1 MLFLMG
7 VLALLLTTPNANA
20 DDKEKYKLF
29 AEETRKEVWALKLP
43 EFTNTAVPDK
53 YKDESAVILAAHS
66 RLEITKKTRFNV
78 GAFLGGFHYIDREV
92 NCRDLYRMLVQIND
106 KAALKEFSEFDY
118 KAEIRKKDW
127 RYDENY
133 QQVLGVRIIKPDG
146 TVNEI
151 STDEYMTATEGK
163 KDQEQLQKL
172 AVPGLEIGDKIDIFF
187 FNYTS
192 LENHNLDPFV
202 FRFRQSHPMLSY
214 TVHCEIDDKLTTQ
227 YRTLNGAPDFKQSK
241 DENGNILLDVAV
253 KDIEQT
259 EPDLWYNPMQQTP
272 MTLMYITNSKM
283 KKYTYI
289 PKSTTEKGLQ
299 SNPDAAAIQE
309 DDWEFIKQAQ
319 KYSGYGG
326 LSSPKKGIRLLRN
339 VKQIKKKDWTDEKK
353 ADFIYNYYR
362 FALLSDIKSDC
373 NNELFIIYFQ
383 GLLDWVDVPNLFG
396 MVTNEDKEPL
406 DKLTNYRNTTWLLAL
421 PESQKYYLP
430 PTAYLI
436 PHEIPARYQGRQAI
450 LEPDKKKAKKL
461 KTKAEREHFNLP
473 AGTADDNQNITT
485 IQADIDN
492 TLLTV
497 SRNEYRTGTQK
508 EYMQSALVKLEDVD
522 AAYRRLLSIDKE
534 FAEEVGKKYAD
545 DLREAFRKGR
555 EQEKEDYK
563 WEIDFYHGEN
573 AKELLGYQMQ
583 CLGNRPDSA
592 AFIYNVRYTMDG
604 YIRKAGPNYVL
615 SAGRLI
621 GEQTQIE
628 GKERK
633 RSADIYMSAPR
644 TFQWNITVNL
654 PEGYKAAPEGVEKLN
669 VKVENE
675 CGAFIAKAVTENG
688 KLILNILKR
697 YNHKIE
703 PAANWEKLLQI
714 QEAIENA
721 TIPNCSRLKLT
732 ASIGGVISEDGQI
745 DEAIAKADQLMY
757 KAKEH
762 KAQVITECDKTIF
775 KNEKIQNK
783 PRILIVDDSEF
794 NRAILKEILEGT
806 YEIIEADGGKE
817 ALHKIDEYGMEI
829 SLVLLDII
837 MPDKDGFD
845 VLKYMKEE
853 RLISDIPVIIIS
865 SEDSANYIRRA
876 YEMGVS
882 DYINRPFDANIV
894 YQRVSNTVKLYAKQ
908 RRLMAMV
915 TRV

>member
-106 KAALKEFSEFDY
+106 KAALKEYSEFDY

-146 TVNEI
+146 TVNEV

-299 SNPDAAAIQE
+299 PNPDAAAIQE

-688 KLILNILKR
+688 KLVLNILKR
-697 YNHKIE
+697 YNHKTE
-703 PAANWEKLLQI
+703 PAAIWEKLLQI
-714 QEAIENA
+714 QD
-721 TIPNCSRLKLT
+721 
-732 ASIGGVISEDGQI
+732 AS
-745 DEAIAKADQLMY
+745 KAY
-757 KAKEH
+757 
-762 KAQVITECDKTIF
+762 
-775 KNEKIQNK
+775 
-783 PRILIVDDSEF
+783 
-794 NRAILKEILEGT
+794 
-806 YEIIEADGGKE
+806 E
-817 ALHKIDEYGMEI
+817 AL
-829 SLVLLDII
+829 SV
-837 MPDKDGFD
+837 
-845 VLKYMKEE
+845 VLKK
-853 RLISDIPVIIIS
+853 
-865 SEDSANYIRRA
+865 
-876 YEMGVS
+876 
-882 DYINRPFDANIV
+882 
-894 YQRVSNTVKLYAKQ
+894 
-908 RRLMAMV
+908 
-915 TRV
+915 

>member
-1 MLFLMG
+1 
-7 VLALLLTTPNANA
+7 
-20 DDKEKYKLF
+20 
-29 AEETRKEVWALKLP
+29 
-43 EFTNTAVPDK
+43 
-53 YKDESAVILAAHS
+53 
-66 RLEITKKTRFNV
+66 
-78 GAFLGGFHYIDREV
+78 
-92 NCRDLYRMLVQIND
+92 
-106 KAALKEFSEFDY
+106 
-118 KAEIRKKDW
+118 
-127 RYDENY
+127 
-133 QQVLGVRIIKPDG
+133 
-146 TVNEI
+146 
-151 STDEYMTATEGK
+151 
-163 KDQEQLQKL
+163 
-172 AVPGLEIGDKIDIFF
+172 
-187 FNYTS
+187 
-192 LENHNLDPFV
+192 
-202 FRFRQSHPMLSY
+202 
-214 TVHCEIDDKLTTQ
+214 
-227 YRTLNGAPDFKQSK
+227 
-241 DENGNILLDVAV
+241 
-253 KDIEQT
+253 
-259 EPDLWYNPMQQTP
+259 MQQTP

-299 SNPDAAAIQE
+299 PNPDAAAIQE

-362 FALLSDIKSDC
+362 FALLSDIKGDC

-633 RSADIYMSAPR
+633 RSTDIYMSAPR

-688 KLILNILKR
+688 KLVLNILKR
-697 YNHKIE
+697 YNHKTE

-714 QEAIENA
+714 QD
-721 TIPNCSRLKLT
+721 
-732 ASIGGVISEDGQI
+732 AS
-745 DEAIAKADQLMY
+745 KAY
-757 KAKEH
+757 
-762 KAQVITECDKTIF
+762 
-775 KNEKIQNK
+775 
-783 PRILIVDDSEF
+783 
-794 NRAILKEILEGT
+794 
-806 YEIIEADGGKE
+806 E
-817 ALHKIDEYGMEI
+817 AL
-829 SLVLLDII
+829 SV
-837 MPDKDGFD
+837 
-845 VLKYMKEE
+845 VLKK
-853 RLISDIPVIIIS
+853 
-865 SEDSANYIRRA
+865 
-876 YEMGVS
+876 
-882 DYINRPFDANIV
+882 
-894 YQRVSNTVKLYAKQ
+894 
-908 RRLMAMV
+908 
-915 TRV
+915 

>member
-7 VLALLLTTPNANA
+7 VLALLFITPNANA

-29 AEETRKEVWALKLP
+29 AEETRKEVWALELP
-43 EFTNTAVPDK
+43 EFTNTAVPEK

-66 RLEITKKTRFNV
+66 RLEVTKKTRFNV

-118 KAEIRKKDW
+118 KAEIRKKEW

-146 TVNEI
+146 TVNEV
-151 STDEYMTATEGK
+151 STDEYMTATEGR
-163 KDQEQLQKL
+163 KDREQRQKL

-192 LENHNLDPFV
+192 LENHNLDPFI

-241 DENGNILLDVAV
+241 DEDGNILLDAEM

-259 EPDLWYNPMQQTP
+259 EPGLWYNPMQQTP

-289 PKSTTEKGLQ
+289 PESTTKKGLQ
-299 SNPDAAAIQE
+299 ANPDAAAMQE
-309 DDWEFIKQAQ
+309 DDWDFMKQAK
-319 KYSGYGG
+319 KYTGYGG
-326 LSSPKKGIRLLRN
+326 LSNTKKGIRLLRN
-339 VKQIKKKDWTDEKK
+339 VKKIKKKDWTDEKK
-353 ADFIYNYYR
+353 ADFIYNYYH
-362 FALLSDIKSDC
+362 FALMTDLKSNC

-383 GLLDWVDVPNLFG
+383 GLLNWVDVPNLLG
-396 MVTNEDKEPL
+396 MTTHENKEPL
-406 DKLTNYRNTTWLLAL
+406 DKLTNYRNTTWFLAL
-421 PESQKYYLP
+421 PESKKYYLP
-430 PTAYLI
+430 PSGYLI
-436 PHEIPARYQGRQAI
+436 PHEIPVRYQGRQAI
-450 LEPDKKKAKKL
+450 LEPDKEKAKKL
-461 KTKAEREHFNLP
+461 KTKAERERLNLP
-473 AGTADDNQNITT
+473 AGTADDNCNITA
-485 IQADIDN
+485 IQADLDN

-497 SRNEYRTGTQK
+497 NRNEYRTGTQK
-508 EYMQSALVKLEDVD
+508 EYMQEMLVKMEDVD

-545 DLREAFRKGR
+545 DLQEAFRKGC
-555 EQEKEDYK
+555 EQEKENYK

-573 AKELLGYQMQ
+573 AKELLDYQMQ

-615 SAGRLI
+615 SAGKLI
-621 GEQTQIE
+621 GEQIRIE

-654 PEGYKAAPEGVEKLN
+654 PAGYKAAPEGVEKLN

-675 CGAFIAKAVTENG
+675 CGTFTAKAVTENG
-688 KLILNILKR
+688 KLILNILNR
-697 YNHKIE
+697 YNHKVE
-703 PAANWEKLLQI
+703 PVANWEKLLQI
-714 QEAIENA
+714 QD
-721 TIPNCSRLKLT
+721 
-732 ASIGGVISEDGQI
+732 AS
-745 DEAIAKADQLMY
+745 KAY
-757 KAKEH
+757 
-762 KAQVITECDKTIF
+762 
-775 KNEKIQNK
+775 
-783 PRILIVDDSEF
+783 
-794 NRAILKEILEGT
+794 
-806 YEIIEADGGKE
+806 E
-817 ALHKIDEYGMEI
+817 AL
-829 SLVLLDII
+829 SV
-837 MPDKDGFD
+837 
-845 VLKYMKEE
+845 VLKK
-853 RLISDIPVIIIS
+853 
-865 SEDSANYIRRA
+865 
-876 YEMGVS
+876 
-882 DYINRPFDANIV
+882 
-894 YQRVSNTVKLYAKQ
+894 
-908 RRLMAMV
+908 
-915 TRV
+915 

>member
-1 MLFLMG
+1 
-7 VLALLLTTPNANA
+7 
-20 DDKEKYKLF
+20 
-29 AEETRKEVWALKLP
+29 
-43 EFTNTAVPDK
+43 
-53 YKDESAVILAAHS
+53 
-66 RLEITKKTRFNV
+66 
-78 GAFLGGFHYIDREV
+78 
-92 NCRDLYRMLVQIND
+92 
-106 KAALKEFSEFDY
+106 
-118 KAEIRKKDW
+118 
-127 RYDENY
+127 
-133 QQVLGVRIIKPDG
+133 
-146 TVNEI
+146 
-151 STDEYMTATEGK
+151 MTATEGK

-299 SNPDAAAIQE
+299 PNPNAAAIQE

-461 KTKAEREHFNLP
+461 NTKAEREHFNLP

-633 RSADIYMSAPR
+633 RSTDIYMSAPR

-688 KLILNILKR
+688 KLVLNILKR
-697 YNHKIE
+697 YNHKTE

-714 QEAIENA
+714 QD
-721 TIPNCSRLKLT
+721 
-732 ASIGGVISEDGQI
+732 AS
-745 DEAIAKADQLMY
+745 KAY
-757 KAKEH
+757 
-762 KAQVITECDKTIF
+762 
-775 KNEKIQNK
+775 
-783 PRILIVDDSEF
+783 
-794 NRAILKEILEGT
+794 
-806 YEIIEADGGKE
+806 E
-817 ALHKIDEYGMEI
+817 AL
-829 SLVLLDII
+829 SV
-837 MPDKDGFD
+837 
-845 VLKYMKEE
+845 VLKK
-853 RLISDIPVIIIS
+853 
-865 SEDSANYIRRA
+865 
-876 YEMGVS
+876 
-882 DYINRPFDANIV
+882 
-894 YQRVSNTVKLYAKQ
+894 
-908 RRLMAMV
+908 
-915 TRV
+915 